1 MISSSGM
8 DSVPPD
14 MATFLAAKALEEQL
28 NQTGQIGPV
37 VGSLQASGSVSGA
50 RYVLHLKQ
58 SKVPQGGTFSTI
70 LDMSTLPKSVR
81 NPVMKDQYVL
91 SPVRGKFRRQLH
103 MVETLD
109 QGYGA
114 ITPFA
119 LHDERIV
126 MRSWGIRQLLQGQEG
141 WSSWGDAFRCVV
153 WQRLP
158 RL

>member
-28 NQTGQIGPV
+28 NQTGQVGQV

-50 RYVLHLKQ
+50 CCVSHLQKPKA
-58 SKVPQGGTFSTI
+58 SPGGTFSTI

-91 SPVRGKFRRQLH
+91 SPVRGKFGRQLH
-103 MVETLD
+103 MVEPLD

-126 MRSWGIRQLLQGQEG
+126 MRSWGVRQLLDGQDG
-141 WSSWGDAFRCVV
+141 WSSWGDAFRCVI
-153 WQRLP
+153 
-158 RL
+158 